1 MARNPVRLAIVG
13 CGYFSKFHVEAWS
26 RLEDVTVVGA
36 ADRDLSKSRQIAISH
51 GLPTAFDKASDMLG
65 ATEPDLV
72 DIIAPPQ
79 AHLSTIRTAAEL
91 GINVICQK
99 PFCGNMDEAREAVSL
114 AERAGI
120 MLAVHE
126 NFRFQ
131 PWYREIHKLLSAGAV
146 GQVYTISFR
155 MRPGDGKGENAYLD
169 RQPYFREMRRFMLF
183 ETGVHHFD
191 VFRFLL
197 GRPKA
202 VYADLR
208 RLNPVISG
216 EDSGYV
222 VLHFDNAVRAV
233 YDGNRLVDH
242 PADDRRLTMGHMLIE
257 GSSGVL
263 RLDGYGNIFLRRAGQ
278 NDEQQHAYQW
288 DSVGFAGDSV
298 YRYQSHVLSHLRRN
312 TPLEN
317 AGRDYL
323 SNIAIVEAAYR
334 SAESGC
340 VSPIEY
346 PDG

>member
-131 PWYREIHKLLSAGAV
+131 PWYREIHKLLSDGAV

-242 PADDRRLTMGHMLIE
+242 PADDKRLTMGHMLIE
-257 GSSGVL
+257 GSNAASSFVGQ
-263 RLDGYGNIFLRRAGQ
+263 RR
-278 NDEQQHAYQW
+278 
-288 DSVGFAGDSV
+288 
-298 YRYQSHVLSHLRRN
+298 
-312 TPLEN
+312 
-317 AGRDYL
+317 
-323 SNIAIVEAAYR
+323 
-334 SAESGC
+334 
-340 VSPIEY
+340 
-346 PDG
+346 